1 MTDFTPRHVFSPLDI
16 ASVPVK
22 WDASVTSD
30 RCLLRLSK
38 LLLWRQGER
47 YRDSVNAARAS
58 LSIQISCGPASG
70 RRTDWASEAGDLRKD
85 E

>member
-1 MTDFTPRHVFSPLDI
+1 MTDFTTRHVFSPLDT

-30 RCLLRLSK
+30 WGFLRLSK
-38 LLLWRQGER
+38 LLVCQQGER

-58 LSIQISCGPASG
+58 LSIQISCGPA
-70 RRTDWASEAGDLRKD
+70 
-85 E
+85 